1 MARWHLNLAQ
11 LRAQTPLFQR
21 SAVAVGNF
29 DGVHKG
35 HASIL
40 RLAVERAAAAGETP
54 IALTFDPHPRAVVGL
69 GAPEALTT
77 GDERDRI
84 ILGLGIEAVVTLR
97 FDADVAGLPP
107 ETFVREVLLDG
118 LGARRVV
125 VGDNFRFGR
134 GARGT
139 TDLLEQLGRELGFSV
154 QVAPTV
160 RSDDGRVVSSTLV
173 RELIR
178 AGDVAAAA
186 RLLQRR
192 YCLSGQAVG
201 VDAHRSAD
209 EPHLIVTPEARMLLP
224 AAGVYDVLVYVEG
237 AELDPLSSE
246 AVVVHGDGD
255 ERGSIAIRWP
265 NTVETTFGRLVRIQ
279 FVTRRH

>member
-40 RLAVERAAAAGETP
+40 RLAVERAGRAAGETP

-154 QVAPTV
+154 HVAPTV

-173 RELIR
+173 ARAIR

-186 RLLQRR
+186 AFTPTALLSQR
-192 YCLSGQAVG
+192 
-201 VDAHRSAD
+201 
-209 EPHLIVTPEARMLLP
+209 T
-224 AAGVYDVLVYVEG
+224 
-237 AELDPLSSE
+237 SSR
-246 AVVVHGDGD
+246 GR
-255 ERGSIAIRWP
+255 RGSVGRRAASHRHTGGSDAAARGGCMTYSCTSRAPSWTRCRPKRSSSMVMAMSAAASLFGGRTRW
-265 NTVETTFGRLVRIQ
+265 
-279 FVTRRH
+279 RRPSGASSAYNL